1 MLAMEARRMGYRT
14 IVLDPN
20 PAAPAAAVAD
30 DLLAAPLDD
39 RDAALELARRSDVVT
54 LEWENADVDTV
65 AEMSELA
72 PVRPGAHVLGVAQH
86 RLREKD
92 TARRLGLH
100 TTEYRA
106 VRSPAELDEALR
118 ALGAP
123 SVLKTARGGYDGRGQ
138 RVIRAPGEAA
148 AAFTD
153 LSDGETELI
162 LERWMEFR
170 MEASVICA
178 RGPEGAMATFPVVRN
193 LHRRGILDFTIAPA
207 PLSPALHREARRV
220 GEAMTEGL
228 EVVGILAV
236 ELFIGHDDLVYVNE
250 IAPRPHNSGHY
261 TWEACSVSQ
270 FEQQIRAVCGLPLED
285 PVLLRPACMV
295 NLLGEEIGTG
305 LGLPGVVSALQVP
318 SVSLHLYGKAAAR
331 TGRKMGHLTAL
342 AEDAE
347 QAFERAREAKARLTS
362 PPS

>member
-1 MLAMEARRMGYRT
+1 
-14 IVLDPN
+14 
-20 PAAPAAAVAD
+20 
-30 DLLAAPLDD
+30 
-39 RDAALELARRSDVVT
+39 
-54 LEWENADVDTV
+54 
-65 AEMSELA
+65 
-72 PVRPGAHVLGVAQH
+72 
-86 RLREKD
+86 
-92 TARRLGLH
+92 
-100 TTEYRA
+100 
-106 VRSPAELDEALR
+106 
-118 ALGAP
+118 
-123 SVLKTARGGYDGRGQ
+123 
-138 RVIRAPGEAA
+138 
-148 AAFTD
+148 
-153 LSDGETELI
+153 
-162 LERWMEFR
+162 
-170 MEASVICA
+170 
-178 RGPEGAMATFPVVRN
+178 
-193 LHRRGILDFTIAPA
+193 
-207 PLSPALHREARRV
+207 
-220 GEAMTEGL
+220 
-228 EVVGILAV
+228 VGILAV